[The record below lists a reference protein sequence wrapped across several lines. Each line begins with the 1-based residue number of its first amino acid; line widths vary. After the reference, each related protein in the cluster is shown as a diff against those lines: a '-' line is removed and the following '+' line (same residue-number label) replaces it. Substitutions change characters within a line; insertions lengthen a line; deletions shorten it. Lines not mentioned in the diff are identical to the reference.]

1 MDFIFEYN
9 PLRSTTLAGKI
20 LPLLSS
26 LFLSADEIRSVVKN
40 VSSAI
45 QVLDLLILVSA
56 GWLLVPAVGI
66 MYNFAYPYIKEEK
79 ERVLKR
85 MSTTFSS
92 ADDSDDEEDDEQ
104 QQLSPYEVSYMKLI
118 AQMLSQV
125 ARLSLLVYACD
136 CFVSNSQHVS
146 CTNYCKRCSSV
157 STCCVGR
164 CI

>member
-1 MDFIFEYN
+1 M
-9 PLRSTTLAGKI
+9 
-20 LPLLSS
+20 
-26 LFLSADEIRSVVKN
+26 FLSADEIRSVVKN

-66 MYNFAYPYIKEEK
+66 MYNFAHPYIKDEK

-85 MSTTFSS
+85 MGTTFSS
-92 ADDSDDEEDDEQ
+92 ADDSDDEEEEDEQ
-104 QQLSPYEVSYMKLI
+104 QQLSPYELSYMKLI

-136 CFVSNSQHVS
+136 CFVSNSQHIS
-146 CTNYCKRCSSV
+146 CTNYCRRCSPISLFLQCRSLHLKQWTSV
-157 STCCVGR
+157 WTRSSGVK
-164 CI
+164 

>member
-1 MDFIFEYN
+1 MDYIFQYN

-26 LFLSADEIRSVVKN
+26 LFLSTDEIQSVIKN

-45 QVLDLLILVSA
+45 QVLDLLILVST

-66 MYNFAYPYIKEEK
+66 VYNFVYPFIQEEK

-85 MSTTFSS
+85 MGTTFAS
-92 ADDSDDEEDDEQ
+92 ADDSDDEEDDDQ
-104 QQLSPYEVSYMKLI
+104 HQLSPYDRSYMKLI

-136 CFVSNSQHVS
+136 CFVSCRQA
-146 CTNYCKRCSSV
+146 CLL
-157 STCCVGR
+157 
-164 CI
+164 